1 MKCPI
6 LHIHSLE
13 VFNFI
18 ENKKMIDLV
27 KLILEGV
34 DLIAS
39 ILGFI
44 ALYAIAIA
52 LLDWRKLNKIKND

>member
-1 MKCPI
+1 
-6 LHIHSLE
+6 
-13 VFNFI
+13 
-18 ENKKMIDLV
+18 MIDLV

>member
-1 MKCPI
+1 MKCLI
-6 LHIHSLE
+6 LHIHSSE
-13 VFNFI
+13 AFSFI
-18 ENKKMIDLV
+18 ENKKMIDLL

-52 LLDWRKLNKIKND
+52 VLDWRKLNKIKK